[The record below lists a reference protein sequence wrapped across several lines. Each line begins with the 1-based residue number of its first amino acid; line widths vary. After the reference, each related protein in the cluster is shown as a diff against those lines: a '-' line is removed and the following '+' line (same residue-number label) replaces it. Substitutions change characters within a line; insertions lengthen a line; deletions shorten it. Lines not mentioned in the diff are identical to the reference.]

1 MVEKGGATCI
11 KYLMFFF
18 NFLFWLSG
26 LALII
31 VGSYIKANYGDYL
44 SYGEDETNF
53 ASVSVFIIIVG
64 VVVFVIGFLG
74 CCGAYKENYCMVTT
88 FAVLLGIIFILE
100 IVAGA
105 LGFAYR
111 KKVESQVDKAL
122 DDAVSKYFDTES
134 NPGAKELLDWAQQE
148 FKCCGRNSSGEYKK
162 PASGNATT
170 CASGGVA
177 SCYSNNKCT
186 GGTIYS
192 KGCQQ
197 GFVDFVRHNLAVVG
211 AVAIGIAFIQLLGII
226 FACCLMKFIKEGYEV
241 V

>member
-44 SYGEDETNF
+44 SYKDDETNF

-64 VVVFVIGFLG
+64 VIVFVIGFLG

-111 KKVESQVDKAL
+111 KKVESQVESAL
-122 DDAVSKYFDTES
+122 DDAVSKYFEAGQ
-134 NPGAKELLDWAQQE
+134 PGAKELLDWAQQE
-148 FKCCGRNSSGEYKK
+148 FKCCGRNSSDEYKA
-162 PASGNATT
+162 PAASAKNETT
-170 CASGGVA
+170 CKNGGVA
-177 SCYSNNKCT
+177 SCYDDNKCS
-186 GGTIYS
+186 GTKYT

-197 GFVDFVRHNLAVVG
+197 GFVDFIRHNLAVVG

>member
-1 MVEKGGATCI
+1 
-11 KYLMFFF
+11 MFIF

-31 VGSYIKANYGDYL
+31 IGSYIKAKYGDYL
-44 SYGEDETNF
+44 SYGDEGSKF

-74 CCGAYKENYCMVTT
+74 CCGAIKENYCMITT
-88 FAVLLGIIFILE
+88 FAILLGIIFILE

-111 KKVESQVDKAL
+111 KKVEAEVKDAL
-122 DDAVSKYFDTES
+122 DDAISKYFNKDQ
-134 NPGAKELLDWAQQE
+134 PGAQELLDWAQQE
-148 FKCCGRNSSGEYKK
+148 FKCCGRNGSADYQK
-162 PASGNATT
+162 PQQANTT
-170 CASGGVA
+170 YCDANGGVA
-177 SCYSNNKCT
+177 SCYSGKTCT
-186 GGTIYS
+186 GTKYT
-192 KGCQQ
+192 KGCEQS
-197 GFVDFVRHNLAVVG
+197 FIDFVRHNLAVIG

-226 FACCLMKFIKEGYEV
+226 FACCLMKAIKDGYEV

>member
-1 MVEKGGATCI
+1 MVAEGGATCI

-31 VGSYIKANYGDYL
+31 VGAYIKVNYGDYL
-44 SYGEDETNF
+44 SYGDEDSTNF
-53 ASVSVFIIIVG
+53 ASVSVFIIVVG
-64 VVVFVIGFLG
+64 VIVFIIGFLG

-111 KKVESQVDKAL
+111 KKVEAEVTDML
-122 DDAVSKYFDTES
+122 DQAVSKYFNADQ
-134 NPGAKELLDWAQQE
+134 PGAKELLDWAQQE
-148 FKCCGRNSSGEYKK
+148 FECCGRNVSSEYGTKN
-162 PASGNATT
+162 GT
-170 CASGGVA
+170 CTKGGVA
-177 SCYSNNKCT
+177 SCYDNNSCT
-186 GGTIYS
+186 GGNLYK

-197 GFVDFVRHNLAVVG
+197 GFVDFIRHNLAVVG
-211 AVAIGIAFIQLLGII
+211 AVALGIAFIQLLGIV